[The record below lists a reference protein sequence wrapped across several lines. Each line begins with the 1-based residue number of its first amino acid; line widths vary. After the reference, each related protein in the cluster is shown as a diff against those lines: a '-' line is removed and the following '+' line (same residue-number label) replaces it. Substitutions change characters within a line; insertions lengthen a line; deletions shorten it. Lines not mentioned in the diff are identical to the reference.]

1 MASAG
6 FGIISHNFVN
16 NLYHILHSGK
26 NRDTLD
32 KLFARKY
39 GEMRIKMDNNEKK
52 ATPGRIALAVGAV
65 ILLAAVLIAIVATG
79 FGVAETEVSVEE
91 SVEAVSVE
99 YTVPADGNPE
109 DETAKGSYTASDADV
124 IAAGDVVVANIGE
137 YTLTNGQLQVY
148 YWMEVQSFMSSYG
161 SYAAYFGLD
170 VSQPL
175 DTQICGLSDL
185 NETWQQFFL
194 ASALNTWKNHQVL
207 AAEAEKAN
215 YEMDAAM
222 QEELAGIPAQMEQN
236 ALMYGFASAQ
246 ELLAYNVGGG
256 ASIEDYLHFMG
267 LYYPGTLYY
276 NELVESKA
284 PTMEEIEAYYD
295 ENEAAY
301 LESGLTKE
309 DKYVDVRHVLIMPE
323 GADSS
328 NIRTETFEEA
338 AWEASRVKAEELL
351 AQWEKGDKSE
361 ESFAQLA
368 MDNSQDG
375 SAADGGL
382 YTDVVKGQ
390 MVEAFENWCF
400 DAGRKVGDY
409 GLVKTEFGYHLMFF
423 VGSRPA
429 WTESVE
435 SDMLNQRATELLN
448 ELLAKYT
455 MEADFEKMLLA
466 YVDIDGASAEETP
479 VETPVQ
485 AEPLLNE
492 QTKPVLLIAAVS
504 AAALAAAAYVLS
516 KKEHE

>member
-1 MASAG
+1 M
-6 FGIISHNFVN
+6 
-16 NLYHILHSGK
+16 
-26 NRDTLD
+26 
-32 KLFARKY
+32 
-39 GEMRIKMDNNEKK
+39 ENNEKK
-52 ATPGRIALAVGAV
+52 ATPGKIALAVGAV
-65 ILLAAVLIAIVATG
+65 VLLAAVLIAVVTTG
-79 FGVAETEVSVEE
+79 FGVAETEVSVTEA
-91 SVEAVSVE
+91 VEAVETVE
-99 YTVPADGNPE
+99 ATIPADGNPA

-124 IAAGDVVVANIGE
+124 IAAADTVVANIGE

-148 YWMEVQSFMSSYG
+148 YWMEVQSFMNSYG

-170 VSQPL
+170 VSKPL
-175 DTQICGLSDL
+175 DTQVCGLSEL
-185 NETWQQFFL
+185 GETWQQFFL

-215 YEMDAAM
+215 FVMEAAM
-222 QEELAGIPAQMEQN
+222 QEELANIPAQMEQN
-236 ALMYGFASAQ
+236 ALMYGFASAE

-256 ASIEDYLHFMG
+256 ASIEDYLHFMN

-276 NELVESKA
+276 NDLVESMA
-284 PTMEEIEAYYD
+284 PTMEEIEAYYN

-323 GADSS
+323 GATSA
-328 NIRTETFEEA
+328 NIRTETFDEA

-368 MDNSQDG
+368 MENSQDG
-375 SAADGGL
+375 SASNGGL

-390 MVEAFENWCF
+390 MVEAFETWCF
-400 DAGRKVGDY
+400 DANRKTGDY
-409 GLVKTEFGYHLMFF
+409 GLVKTEFGYHLMFY
-423 VGSRPA
+423 VSSRPV

-435 SDMLNQRATELLN
+435 SDMMNQRAGELLN

-455 MEADFEKMLLA
+455 MEADFAEVMLA
-466 YVDIDGASAEETP
+466 YVDIDGDTGEDQPTET
-479 VETPVQ
+479 VIQ

-492 QTKPVLLIAAVS
+492 NNKPVLLIAAVS
-504 AAALAAAAYVLS
+504 AAGLAAAAYVFG